1 MCMASENCK
10 LQERVDAID
19 ERVTRLEQ
27 NMTTGFNTVT
37 SAVNQLATDFG
48 SRMNTL
54 DRRIVEEKAKE
65 NERKHAERVKWGDTL
80 RKWGDW
86 VVSLLCLGCAA
97 AMGLT
102 TYKMIFGAG

>member
-1 MCMASENCK
+1 MCMASDNCK

-19 ERVTRLEQ
+19 QRVKRLEDKT
-27 NMTTGFNTVT
+27 NDGFASVT
-37 SAVNQLATDFG
+37 SAINDLGHDFG
-48 SRMNTL
+48 ERMNTL

-86 VVSLLCLGCAA
+86 VVRLLCFGCAV

-102 TYKMIFGAG
+102 TYKLIFGVG